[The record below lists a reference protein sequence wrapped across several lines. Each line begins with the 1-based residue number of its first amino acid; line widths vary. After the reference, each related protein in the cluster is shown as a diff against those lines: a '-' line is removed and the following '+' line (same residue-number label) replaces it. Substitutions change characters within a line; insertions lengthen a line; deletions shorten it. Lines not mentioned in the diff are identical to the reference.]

1 MIRLSWVTGEL
12 QRRGRGACDK
22 ESLSKDGRKLQSRVQ
37 RLKAHIFHSLP
48 FSLDHNFAHLWLVWD
63 FPATAVG
70 CSRPVICDRLLSI
83 KRTPRCLGIVLCL
96 ISIWQSGWV
105 NRLWISLNP
114 LYSWA
119 SSVWAVTVKT
129 SFCSVKKKYI
139 YIYNFRPHIN
149 PICLLEKTR
158 YHVQHATH
166 FFWTELFSLWTSRT
180 YLFLGGPKVCP
191 DWSHTQSP
199 ALWMRPGQG
208 DLWEGVIEGNNEGTV
223 SEGSSSVW
231 ASYLNMCVN

>member
-1 MIRLSWVTGEL
+1 MFARNQTTASISSIRDDIWSIKQTNKQKTNKHLCFICKDKFTAGWGATPWSVGL
-12 QRRGRGACDK
+12 QRDGWACDK

-37 RLKAHIFHSLP
+37 RLKAHIFHSPLL
-48 FSLDHNFAHLWLVWD
+48 SLDHNFVHLWLVWD

-70 CSRPVICDRLLSI
+70 CSRPAICDRLLSI

-129 SFCSVKKKYI
+129 SFCSVKKNKK
-139 YIYNFRPHIN
+139 FRPYIN
-149 PICLLEKTR
+149 PICISEKTR

-166 FFWTELFSLWTSRT
+166 
-180 YLFLGGPKVCP
+180 
-191 DWSHTQSP
+191 
-199 ALWMRPGQG
+199 
-208 DLWEGVIEGNNEGTV
+208 
-223 SEGSSSVW
+223 
-231 ASYLNMCVN
+231 